1 MSTKEFFY
9 ICVAILL
16 RMILSLCGLVEF
28 LETRIE
34 ISTPFNSWI
43 RVKEAFA
50 LQNAGFSPY
59 SGDAVHCNPM
69 LLIMLNFIDRNASWF
84 TPFLFCLLDVI
95 AAFLLFNATYLYR
108 LKKHSVENLQKSQF
122 APNTKH
128 LLLNENENMKM
139 SQLVFLCYLFNP
151 VVILST
157 VAKTTS
163 TITNC
168 LLSCVLFCFIK
179 RKTVV
184 CIFFLTM
191 LLFVDVYFATLIIPV
206 FLFVS
211 QGGHFDW
218 KKVVYLNLFFFQC
231 LGCFALLSYL
241 CFGDWSFLNSTI
253 GAVLT
258 LSDLT
263 PNFGLYWYYFVEM
276 FDHFRLFFL
285 FVFHLCPFI
294 YTIPLAINLRKDAF
308 FLIYIQLLI
317 TTLFKSYPSIADFAV
332 AYSLM
337 PCFSHL
343 FRYMQYRYLILFT
356 WFTCM
361 VLSPVMWYLWIDQGS
376 ANANFFFAITLVYLV
391 AQVFLI
397 SDFLQAHFKRCF
409 CLRHG
414 ESMLIDGEN
423 GVYVLEMGSRLLKI
437 SNTDLAPSLLM
448 FSVYFFILLACE
460 RYLNFCMLGGIVLFL
475 LSMPFL
481 EWVHMQRINF
491 GRVAMRA
498 FFDELNLLSLP
509 RSKGIRFDCC
519 APIEPPTMW
528 IDNKKED
535 NIPDACQSQTASQTL
550 TSTWPSENETLTTD
564 KVNTDIVTTSNM
576 QEQRRI
582 DFERKRAEHY
592 ANEATIARQHF
603 NESFPLN
610 NITTKESS
618 KDLQSSSAE
627 DKEGKKKQNEE
638 DLPNEA
644 AGKKDKPED
653 SEEI

>member
-1 MSTKEFFY
+1 MSTKEFLY
-9 ICVAILL
+9 ICLAILL
-16 RMILSLCGLVEF
+16 RTILSLCGLVEF
-28 LETRIE
+28 LETRVE

-59 SGDAVHCNPM
+59 AGDAVHCNPI
-69 LLIMLNFIDRNASWF
+69 LLIMFNFIDRSASWF
-84 TPFLFCLLDVI
+84 APFLFCLLDII
-95 AAFLLFNATYLYR
+95 AAFLLSNATYLYR
-108 LKKHSVENLQKSQF
+108 LKKQSTENLQKSQF

-128 LLLNENENMKM
+128 LLLNENENTKI
-139 SQLVFLCYLFNP
+139 YLFNP

-168 LLSCVLFCFIK
+168 LLSCVLFCFIQK
-179 RKTVV
+179 KPVL

-206 FLFVS
+206 FLFIS

-218 KKVVYLNLFFFQC
+218 KRVMYLNLFFLQC

-332 AYSLM
+332 AYSLV
-337 PCFSHL
+337 PCFAHL
-343 FRYMQYRYLILFT
+343 FHMQYRYLILFT

-376 ANANFFFAITLVYLV
+376 ANANFFFAVTLVYLV
-391 AQVFLI
+391 AQ
-397 SDFLQAHFKRCF
+397 
-409 CLRHG
+409 
-414 ESMLIDGEN
+414 
-423 GVYVLEMGSRLLKI
+423 
-437 SNTDLAPSLLM
+437 
-448 FSVYFFILLACE
+448 
-460 RYLNFCMLGGIVLFL
+460 
-475 LSMPFL
+475 
-481 EWVHMQRINF
+481 
-491 GRVAMRA
+491 
-498 FFDELNLLSLP
+498 
-509 RSKGIRFDCC
+509 
-519 APIEPPTMW
+519 
-528 IDNKKED
+528 KEE
-535 NIPDACQSQTASQTL
+535 NIPDACQSQTF
-550 TSTWPSENETLTTD
+550 TSTWRSENATSTTD
-564 KVNTDIVTTSNM
+564 TVNTTNVVTSSDM
-576 QEQRRI
+576 VEQKKM

-592 ANEATIARQHF
+592 ANEAIVARQYF
-603 NESFPLN
+603 DETFPLN
-610 NITTKESS
+610 NHLTMEESS
-618 KDLQSSSAE
+618 KDLQSTSAD
-627 DKEGKKKQNEE
+627 DKKGKNKQNEE
-638 DLPNEA
+638 DLPNET
-644 AGKKDKPED
+644 AGKEDEPEG
-653 SEEI
+653 SKKYN

>member
-9 ICVAILL
+9 ICLAILL
-16 RMILSLCGLVEF
+16 RTILSLCGLVEF
-28 LETRIE
+28 LETRVE

-59 SGDAVHCNPM
+59 AGDAVHCNPI
-69 LLIMLNFIDRNASWF
+69 LLIMFNFIDRSASWF
-84 TPFLFCLLDVI
+84 TPFLFCLLDII
-95 AAFLLFNATYLYR
+95 AAFLLSNATYLYR
-108 LKKHSVENLQKSQF
+108 LKKQSTENLQKSQF

-128 LLLNENENMKM
+128 LLLNENENTKM
-139 SQLVFLCYLFNP
+139 SQLIFCDKSTRLFFSYLFNP

-168 LLSCVLFCFIK
+168 LLSCVLFCFIQ
-179 RKTVV
+179 RKPVL

-206 FLFVS
+206 FLFIS
-211 QGGHFDW
+211 QDGHFDW
-218 KKVVYLNLFFFQC
+218 KRVIYLNLFFLQC

-332 AYSLM
+332 AYSLV
-337 PCFSHL
+337 PCFAHL

-376 ANANFFFAITLVYLV
+376 ANANFFFAVTLVYLV

-423 GVYVLEMGSRLLKI
+423 GIY
-437 SNTDLAPSLLM
+437 
-448 FSVYFFILLACE
+448 
-460 RYLNFCMLGGIVLFL
+460 
-475 LSMPFL
+475 
-481 EWVHMQRINF
+481 
-491 GRVAMRA
+491 
-498 FFDELNLLSLP
+498 
-509 RSKGIRFDCC
+509 
-519 APIEPPTMW
+519 
-528 IDNKKED
+528 KEE
-535 NIPDACQSQTASQTL
+535 NIPDACQSQTF
-550 TSTWPSENETLTTD
+550 TSTWRSENATSTTD
-564 KVNTDIVTTSNM
+564 TVNTTNIVTSSDM
-576 QEQRRI
+576 VEQKKM

-592 ANEATIARQHF
+592 ADEAIIARQYF
-603 NESFPLN
+603 NETFPLN
-610 NITTKESS
+610 NHLTMKESS
-618 KDLQSSSAE
+618 KDLQSTSAD
-627 DKEGKKKQNEE
+627 DKKGKNKQNEE

-644 AGKKDKPED
+644 AGKEDKPEG
-653 SEEI
+653 SEKI

>member
-1 MSTKEFFY
+1 MRLFVAFTLLPYKLIILIQWLADEDFDLKRKMSTKELFY
-9 ICVAILL
+9 ICAAILL
-16 RMILSLCGLVEF
+16 RMILFLCGLVEF

-69 LLIMLNFIDRNASWF
+69 LLIMFNFIDHNASWF
-84 TPFLFCLLDVI
+84 TPFLFCLFDVI
-95 AAFLLFNATYLYR
+95 AAFLLSNATYLYR

-122 APNTKH
+122 APNIKH
-128 LLLNENENMKM
+128 LLLNENENTKI
-139 SQLVFLCYLFNP
+139 SQLHSCKNNNYDHE
-151 VVILST
+151 LSP
-157 VAKTTS
+157 
-163 TITNC
+163 
-168 LLSCVLFCFIK
+168 LL
-179 RKTVV
+179 RKTVA

-211 QGGHFDW
+211 QGGNFDW

-231 LGCFALLSYL
+231 LGFFALLSYL

-285 FVFHLCPFI
+285 FVFHLCPFL

-317 TTLFKSYPSIADFAV
+317 STLFKSYPSIADFAV
-332 AYSLM
+332 AYSLI
-337 PCFSHL
+337 PCFAHL
-343 FRYMQYRYLILFT
+343 FHMQYRYLILFM
-356 WFTCM
+356 WCTCM
-361 VLSPVMWYLWIDQGS
+361 VLSPVMWYLWIGQGS

-397 SDFLQAHFKRCF
+397 SDFLQAHVKRCF
-409 CLRHG
+409 CIRHG
-414 ESMLIDGEN
+414 EGMLIDGEN
-423 GVYVLEMGSRLLKI
+423 GVYVL
-437 SNTDLAPSLLM
+437 D
-448 FSVYFFILLACE
+448 
-460 RYLNFCMLGGIVLFL
+460 
-475 LSMPFL
+475 
-481 EWVHMQRINF
+481 
-491 GRVAMRA
+491 
-498 FFDELNLLSLP
+498 LP

-519 APIEPPTMW
+519 SPIEPPTMW
-528 IDNKKED
+528 IDDKKED
-535 NIPDACQSQTASQTL
+535 NIPGACQSQTASQTL
-550 TSTWPSENETLTTD
+550 SSTWPSENETLTNG
-564 KVNTDIVTTSNM
+564 KMNTNIVTTSTNM
-576 QEQRRI
+576 LEQRRL

-610 NITTKESS
+610 NNLTIKESS
-618 KDLQSSSAE
+618 KDLQSSSEE
-627 DKEGKKKQNEE
+627 DKESKNKQNDEH
-638 DLPNEA
+638 LPNEA
-644 AGKKDKPED
+644 AAKKDKPED
-653 SEEI
+653 SKEI

>member
-9 ICVAILL
+9 ICLAILL
-16 RMILSLCGLVEF
+16 RTILSLCGLVEF
-28 LETRIE
+28 LETRVE

-59 SGDAVHCNPM
+59 AGDAVHCNPI
-69 LLIMLNFIDRNASWF
+69 LLIMFNFIDRSASWF
-84 TPFLFCLLDVI
+84 TPFLFCLLDII
-95 AAFLLFNATYLYR
+95 AAFLLSNATYLYR
-108 LKKHSVENLQKSQF
+108 LKKQSTENLQKSQF

-128 LLLNENENMKM
+128 LLLNENENTKI
-139 SQLVFLCYLFNP
+139 YLFNP

-168 LLSCVLFCFIK
+168 LLSCVLFCFIQ
-179 RKTVV
+179 RKPVL

-206 FLFVS
+206 FLFIS
-211 QGGHFDW
+211 QDGHFDW
-218 KKVVYLNLFFFQC
+218 KRVIYLNLFFLQC

-332 AYSLM
+332 AYSLV
-337 PCFSHL
+337 PCFAHL

-376 ANANFFFAITLVYLV
+376 ANANFFFAVTLVYLV

-423 GVYVLEMGSRLLKI
+423 GIY
-437 SNTDLAPSLLM
+437 
-448 FSVYFFILLACE
+448 
-460 RYLNFCMLGGIVLFL
+460 
-475 LSMPFL
+475 
-481 EWVHMQRINF
+481 
-491 GRVAMRA
+491 
-498 FFDELNLLSLP
+498 
-509 RSKGIRFDCC
+509 
-519 APIEPPTMW
+519 
-528 IDNKKED
+528 KEE
-535 NIPDACQSQTASQTL
+535 NIPDACQSQTF
-550 TSTWPSENETLTTD
+550 TSTWRSENATSTTD
-564 KVNTDIVTTSNM
+564 TVNTTNIVTSSDM
-576 QEQRRI
+576 VEQKKM

-592 ANEATIARQHF
+592 ADEAIIARQYF
-603 NESFPLN
+603 NETFPLN
-610 NITTKESS
+610 NHLTMKESS
-618 KDLQSSSAE
+618 KDLQSTSAD
-627 DKEGKKKQNEE
+627 DKKGKNKQNEE

-644 AGKKDKPED
+644 AGKEDKPEG
-653 SEEI
+653 SEKI

>member
-1 MSTKEFFY
+1 LIQWLAEEDFDLIRKMSTKEFFY

-50 LQNAGFSPY
+50 LQNAGLSPY

-95 AAFLLFNATYLYR
+95 AAFLLSNATYLYR
-108 LKKHSVENLQKSQF
+108 LKKHYVENLQKSQF

-128 LLLNENENMKM
+128 LLLNENENLKI
-139 SQLVFLCYLFNP
+139 YLFNP

-168 LLSCVLFCFIK
+168 LLSCVLFSFIK
-179 RKTVV
+179 RKTVI

-191 LLFVDVYFATLIIPV
+191 LLFVDVYFATLIIPI

-332 AYSLM
+332 AYSLI
-337 PCFSHL
+337 PCFAHL
-343 FRYMQYRYLILFT
+343 FHMQYRYLILFT

-423 GVYVLEMGSRLLKI
+423 GVYVL
-437 SNTDLAPSLLM
+437 D
-448 FSVYFFILLACE
+448 
-460 RYLNFCMLGGIVLFL
+460 
-475 LSMPFL
+475 
-481 EWVHMQRINF
+481 
-491 GRVAMRA
+491 
-498 FFDELNLLSLP
+498 LP

-535 NIPDACQSQTASQTL
+535 NIPDACQSQTTSQTL

-564 KVNTDIVTTSNM
+564 NVNTNIVTTSNM

-603 NESFPLN
+603 DESFPLN

>member
-9 ICVAILL
+9 ICLAILL
-16 RMILSLCGLVEF
+16 RTILSLCGLVEF
-28 LETRIE
+28 LETRVE

-59 SGDAVHCNPM
+59 AGDAVHCNPI
-69 LLIMLNFIDRNASWF
+69 LLIMFNFIDRSASWF
-84 TPFLFCLLDVI
+84 TPFLFCLLDII
-95 AAFLLFNATYLYR
+95 AAFLLSNATYLYR
-108 LKKHSVENLQKSQF
+108 LKKQSTENLQKSQF

-128 LLLNENENMKM
+128 LLLNENENTKI
-139 SQLVFLCYLFNP
+139 YLFNP

-168 LLSCVLFCFIK
+168 LLSCVLFCFIQ
-179 RKTVV
+179 RKPVL

-206 FLFVS
+206 FLFIS

-218 KKVVYLNLFFFQC
+218 KRVMYLNLFFLQC

-332 AYSLM
+332 AYSLV
-337 PCFSHL
+337 PCFAHL
-343 FRYMQYRYLILFT
+343 FHMQYRYLILFT

-376 ANANFFFAITLVYLV
+376 ANANFFFAVTLVYLV

-423 GVYVLEMGSRLLKI
+423 GVY
-437 SNTDLAPSLLM
+437 
-448 FSVYFFILLACE
+448 
-460 RYLNFCMLGGIVLFL
+460 
-475 LSMPFL
+475 
-481 EWVHMQRINF
+481 
-491 GRVAMRA
+491 
-498 FFDELNLLSLP
+498 
-509 RSKGIRFDCC
+509 
-519 APIEPPTMW
+519 
-528 IDNKKED
+528 KEE
-535 NIPDACQSQTASQTL
+535 NIPDACQSQTF
-550 TSTWPSENETLTTD
+550 TSTWRSENATSTTD
-564 KVNTDIVTTSNM
+564 TVNTTNVVTSSDM
-576 QEQRRI
+576 VEQKKM

-592 ANEATIARQHF
+592 ANEAIVARQYF
-603 NESFPLN
+603 NETFPLN
-610 NITTKESS
+610 NHLTMEESS
-618 KDLQSSSAE
+618 KDLQSTSAD
-627 DKEGKKKQNEE
+627 DKKGKNKQNEE
-638 DLPNEA
+638 DLPNET
-644 AGKKDKPED
+644 AGKEDEPEG
-653 SEEI
+653 SKKYN

>member
-1 MSTKEFFY
+1 MSTKELFY
-9 ICVAILL
+9 ICAAILL
-16 RMILSLCGLVEF
+16 RMILFLCGLVEF

-69 LLIMLNFIDRNASWF
+69 LLIMFNFIDHNASWF
-84 TPFLFCLLDVI
+84 TPFLFCLFDVI
-95 AAFLLFNATYLYR
+95 AAFLLSNATYLYR

-122 APNTKH
+122 APNIKH
-128 LLLNENENMKM
+128 LLLNENENTKI

-157 VAKTTS
+157 VAKTTT

-179 RKTVV
+179 RKTVA

-211 QGGHFDW
+211 QGGNFDW

-231 LGCFALLSYL
+231 LGFFALLSYL

-285 FVFHLCPFI
+285 FVFHLCPFL

-317 TTLFKSYPSIADFAV
+317 STLFKSYPSIADFAV
-332 AYSLM
+332 AYSLI
-337 PCFSHL
+337 PCFAHL
-343 FRYMQYRYLILFT
+343 FRYMQYRYLILFM
-356 WFTCM
+356 WCTCM
-361 VLSPVMWYLWIDQGS
+361 VLSPVMWYLWIGQGS

-397 SDFLQAHFKRCF
+397 SDFLQAHVKRCF
-409 CLRHG
+409 CIRHG
-414 ESMLIDGEN
+414 EGMLIDGEN
-423 GVYVLEMGSRLLKI
+423 GNGFSSVENFQHRFGSK
-437 SNTDLAPSLLM
+437 
-448 FSVYFFILLACE
+448 
-460 RYLNFCMLGGIVLFL
+460 YLNFCMVGGIALFL

-491 GRVAMRA
+491 GRVALRA

-519 APIEPPTMW
+519 SPIEPPTMW
-528 IDNKKED
+528 IDDKKED
-535 NIPDACQSQTASQTL
+535 NIPGACQSQTASQTL
-550 TSTWPSENETLTTD
+550 SSTWPSENETLTNG
-564 KVNTDIVTTSNM
+564 KMNTNIVTTSTNM
-576 QEQRRI
+576 LEQRRL

-610 NITTKESS
+610 NNLTTKESS
-618 KDLQSSSAE
+618 KDLQSSSEE
-627 DKEGKKKQNEE
+627 DKESKNKQNDEH
-638 DLPNEA
+638 LPNEA
-644 AGKKDKPED
+644 AAKKDKPED
-653 SEEI
+653 SKEI

>member
-1 MSTKEFFY
+1 LIQWLAEEDFDLIRKMSTKEFFY

-50 LQNAGFSPY
+50 LQNAGLSPY

-95 AAFLLFNATYLYR
+95 AAFLLSNATYLYR
-108 LKKHSVENLQKSQF
+108 LKKHSCKNNIYDHE
-122 APNTKH
+122 
-128 LLLNENENMKM
+128 
-139 SQLVFLCYLFNP
+139 
-151 VVILST
+151 LSF
-157 VAKTTS
+157 
-163 TITNC
+163 
-168 LLSCVLFCFIK
+168 VL
-179 RKTVV
+179 RKTVI

-191 LLFVDVYFATLIIPV
+191 LLFVDVYFATLIIPI

-332 AYSLM
+332 AYSLI
-337 PCFSHL
+337 PCFAHL
-343 FRYMQYRYLILFT
+343 FHMQYRYLILFT

-423 GVYVLEMGSRLLKI
+423 GVYVL
-437 SNTDLAPSLLM
+437 D
-448 FSVYFFILLACE
+448 
-460 RYLNFCMLGGIVLFL
+460 
-475 LSMPFL
+475 
-481 EWVHMQRINF
+481 
-491 GRVAMRA
+491 
-498 FFDELNLLSLP
+498 LP

-535 NIPDACQSQTASQTL
+535 NIPDACQSQTTSQTL

-564 KVNTDIVTTSNM
+564 NVNTNIVTTSNM

-603 NESFPLN
+603 DESFPLN

>member
-9 ICVAILL
+9 ICLAILL
-16 RMILSLCGLVEF
+16 RTILSLCGLVEF
-28 LETRIE
+28 LETRVE

-59 SGDAVHCNPM
+59 AGDAVHCVAFGYYCSVFIIQCN
-69 LLIMLNFIDRNASWF
+69 LLVSFEER
-84 TPFLFCLLDVI
+84 
-95 AAFLLFNATYLYR
+95 
-108 LKKHSVENLQKSQF
+108 K
-122 APNTKH
+122 
-128 LLLNENENMKM
+128 
-139 SQLVFLCYLFNP
+139 P
-151 VVILST
+151 VL
-157 VAKTTS
+157 
-163 TITNC
+163 
-168 LLSCVLFCFIK
+168 
-179 RKTVV
+179 

-206 FLFVS
+206 FLFIS
-211 QGGHFDW
+211 QDGHFDW
-218 KKVVYLNLFFFQC
+218 KRVIYLNLFFLQC

-332 AYSLM
+332 AYSLV
-337 PCFSHL
+337 PCFAHL

-376 ANANFFFAITLVYLV
+376 ANANFFFAVTLVYLV
-391 AQVFLI
+391 AQ
-397 SDFLQAHFKRCF
+397 
-409 CLRHG
+409 
-414 ESMLIDGEN
+414 
-423 GVYVLEMGSRLLKI
+423 
-437 SNTDLAPSLLM
+437 
-448 FSVYFFILLACE
+448 
-460 RYLNFCMLGGIVLFL
+460 
-475 LSMPFL
+475 
-481 EWVHMQRINF
+481 
-491 GRVAMRA
+491 
-498 FFDELNLLSLP
+498 
-509 RSKGIRFDCC
+509 
-519 APIEPPTMW
+519 
-528 IDNKKED
+528 KEE
-535 NIPDACQSQTASQTL
+535 NIPDACQSQTF
-550 TSTWPSENETLTTD
+550 TSTWRSENATSTTD
-564 KVNTDIVTTSNM
+564 TVNTTNIVTSSDM
-576 QEQRRI
+576 VEQKKM

-592 ANEATIARQHF
+592 ADEAIIARQYF
-603 NESFPLN
+603 NETFPLN
-610 NITTKESS
+610 NHLTMKESS
-618 KDLQSSSAE
+618 KDLQSTSAD
-627 DKEGKKKQNEE
+627 DKKGKNKQNEE

-644 AGKKDKPED
+644 AGKEDKPEG
-653 SEEI
+653 SEKI